1 MNLLLAQGDP
11 QRLNW
16 FEFIF
21 SPDRWDWLFSGR
33 SFIFILE
40 GLAVNL
46 EMAAIAMIL
55 SLILGLFLALGRLS
69 KNPLVSKPSGLW
81 VDVWRNL
88 PLIFILLYLS
98 LALPNAAKD
107 WWEESAPGFLPEAFQ
122 SGQIAAAIVGLTLY
136 NSAVIAEIMRAGI
149 QSLERG
155 QGEAA
160 AALGLT
166 YWKSMRLVIL
176 PQGLRRMV
184 PATVSQ
190 LITLNKDTTLAF
202 IIGFQDVGRHGRIL
216 ASCQPFTC
224 GTTIPFL
231 QVFLVIGLLFII
243 VNFIL
248 SRLSRRLEIRQRERT
263 GVVIKRATGLED
275 QVAAEADVA

>member
-1 MNLLLAQGDP
+1 MTYNLAAEGTV
-11 QRLNW
+11 NW

-21 SPDRWDWLFSGR
+21 AAERWEWLFTGR
-33 SFIFILE
+33 GFLFLLE
-40 GLAVNL
+40 GFAVNL
-46 EMAAIAMIL
+46 EIAAISMVL
-55 SLILGLFLALGRLS
+55 SLVLGLFLALGRIA
-69 KNPLVSKPSGLW
+69 KNRVLGKITAMW
-81 VDVWRNL
+81 IDVWRNL
-88 PLIFILLYLS
+88 PLIFIILYLS
-98 LALPNAAKD
+98 LALPENLNRAWEQAAPD
-107 WWEESAPGFLPEAFQ
+107 FLPEAFK
-122 SGQIAAAIVGLTLY
+122 SGRIVAAILGLTLY

-160 AALGLT
+160 AALGLP
-166 YWKSMRLVIL
+166 YWKTMRLIIL

-190 LITLNKDTTLAF
+190 LITLNKDTTLVF
-202 IIGFQDVGRHGRIL
+202 IIGFQEVARHGRIL

-224 GTTIPFL
+224 GQTIPFL
-231 QVFLVIGLLFII
+231 QVFLVVGVLFVT

-248 SRLSRRLEIRQRERT
+248 SRLSRRLEIRERSRT
-263 GVVIKRATGLED
+263 GLVVERATGLED